1 MSYRIIVALAASGA
15 VAGCA
20 TAPLSTDHGESVAS
34 LIRAQ
39 TANPVTL
46 TAPSDALVTGTDPD
60 YANNVVT
67 EMRKDVTKPADVKKP
82 IEMVLMG
89 SGGGW

>member
-1 MSYRIIVALAASGA
+1 MSNRMIVALAVSGA
-15 VAGCA
+15 LAGCA
-20 TAPLSTDHGESVAS
+20 SGPVHTDYGSSVAS
-34 LIRAQ
+34 LISAQ

-46 TAPSDALVTGTDPD
+46 TAPSDAMVTGTDPD

-67 EMRKDVTKPADVKKP
+67 EMRKDVAKPADVKKP